1 MYLEKLLKSDI
12 FNSALEETVGQLV
25 EAVVANTLLESRERL
40 INEYKEI
47 KNGVRKNS
55 YVLNDLEED
64 AFQVSLRIQAFDMII
79 QEWDPHHKAF
89 DFDTVPWWD
98 DAEGLNE

>member
-25 EAVVANTLLESRERL
+25 EAVVANALVESRERL

-55 YVLNDLEED
+55 YVVNDLEED
-64 AFQVSLRIQAFDMII
+64 AFQVSLRIQAFDLII
-79 QEWDPHHKAF
+79 QEWDPNHEAF
-89 DFDTVPWWD
+89 DFDAVPWWD
-98 DAEGLNE
+98 DEEGLNS

>member
-1 MYLEKLLKSDI
+1 MYLEKLFKSDI

-25 EAVVANTLLESRERL
+25 EAVMANTLLESRERL

-55 YVLNDLEED
+55 YVVNDLEED
-64 AFQVSLRIQAFDMII
+64 AFQVSLRIQAFDLII
-79 QEWDPHHKAF
+79 QEWDPRHEAF
-89 DFDTVPWWD
+89 DFDNVPWWD
-98 DAEGLNE
+98 DEEGLNG

>member
-25 EAVVANTLLESRERL
+25 EAVVANTLVESRERL

-47 KNGVRKNS
+47 KNGVRKNI

-79 QEWDPHHKAF
+79 QEWDPHHEAF

-98 DAEGLNE
+98 DAEKDVD